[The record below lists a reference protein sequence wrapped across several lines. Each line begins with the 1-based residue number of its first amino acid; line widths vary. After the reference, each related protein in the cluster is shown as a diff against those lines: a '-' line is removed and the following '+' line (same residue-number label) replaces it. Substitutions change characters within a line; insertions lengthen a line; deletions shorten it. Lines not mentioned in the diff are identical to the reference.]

1 MAAMG
6 FGKSNALV
14 DEDQDDAPAED
25 VAQPFVHAAP
35 SEAIEFGAPPSM
47 AAVDDSIQFAP
58 SVVPSADNDEGGAV
72 LHLADPSAGS
82 LDDRFSAALAQR
94 AEETLPAAD
103 LAPAL
108 PPSAPLVKR
117 PPQGA
122 SAETPT
128 APAAPSDVRT
138 PDGAA
143 AALSPAQQPEP
154 EDLGLSPDQM
164 RLFESL
170 GEDEKAEIKHR
181 LRSERDRLEADR
193 RRLEMERKR
202 MDAAPPVAG
211 LAMLAHAIFR
221 PRNTLERRE
230 KDFRTRES
238 FLQTGYVGENY
249 FRLKQRDFLR
259 TAAEVASRQTA
270 LSNAV
275 NSYNAAFG
283 ATEPGRRYLDK
294 VDRLVAGGMHR
305 DAAQAFVRE
314 GNVVGAKEDAAEAL
328 KDPRVA
334 AAKAAMNETTAQLEA
349 TARKFGGDYELLQK
363 NFPDKL
369 SHNGADEVVKAFD
382 KIAKETPKPVAE
394 PGVEPD
400 QTMEKR
406 LAKMA
411 EGIKA
416 LVEAISRMIQS
427 VFQPR
432 G

>member
-14 DEDQDDAPAED
+14 DEDHDDVPPED
-25 VAQPFVHAAP
+25 VVQPFVHPIP
-35 SEAIEFGAPPSM
+35 SETIEFGAPPG
-47 AAVDDSIQFAP
+47 AADVGDAIQFAP
-58 SVVPSADNDEGGAV
+58 SVVPSPDNDEGGGAV

-82 LDDRFSAALAQR
+82 FDERMGDALAQR
-94 AEETLPAAD
+94 AEATLPAAD
-103 LAPAL
+103 VAPAL
-108 PPSAPLVKR
+108 PRSAPLVQ
-117 PPQGA
+117 PPPRGA
-122 SAETPT
+122 TPETPS
-128 APAAPSDVRT
+128 APSDLRT
-138 PDGAA
+138 PEGAA
-143 AALSPAQQPEP
+143 AAPSPQQQPEQ

-170 GEDEKAEIKHR
+170 GEDERAEIKHHI
-181 LRSERDRLEADR
+181 RSERDRLEAER
-193 RRLEMERKR
+193 RKLEMERKR
-202 MDAAPPVAG
+202 MEAAPPVTG
-211 LAMLAHAIFR
+211 LAMLAHALFR
-221 PRNTLERRE
+221 PRNTLESRE
-230 KDFRTRES
+230 RDFRTREA

-259 TAAEVASRQTA
+259 TAADVAARQAA
-270 LSNAV
+270 LANAV

-294 VDRLVAGGMHR
+294 VDRLVAGGMQR

-314 GNVVGAKEDAAEAL
+314 GNVVGAKEDAAEAV

-334 AAKAAMNETTAQLEA
+334 ASKAAMNETTAQLEA

-382 KIAKETPKPVAE
+382 RISKETPKPVAE

-416 LVEAISRMIQS
+416 LVEAITRMIQS
-427 VFQPR
+427 VFQPK